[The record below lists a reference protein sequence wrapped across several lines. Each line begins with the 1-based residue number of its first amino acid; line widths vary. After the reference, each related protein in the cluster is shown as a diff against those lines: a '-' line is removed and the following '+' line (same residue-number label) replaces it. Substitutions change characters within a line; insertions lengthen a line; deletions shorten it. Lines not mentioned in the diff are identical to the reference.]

1 MIDFLDMRSD
11 AVRRA
16 QKKYALKKQKV
27 FSICLQRDT
36 DADIIELLE
45 KQENRNGF
53 LRKLLHDYLVKNG

>member
-1 MIDFLDMRSD
+1 MLKLLDMRSESLK
-11 AVRRA
+11 RA
-16 QKKYALKKQKV
+16 QQKYAREKKKT

-53 LRKLLHDYLVKNG
+53 LRKLLRNYLDKNN